1 MKKIYNSVAEM
12 VGHTPLLKMSKLAK
26 KYKVK
31 ATLLGK
37 CEFYNP
43 LFSVKDRV
51 ALNMLEKAAK
61 TRPITK
67 DTVFIEA
74 TSGNTG
80 IGLAAMCAAKGYKLV
95 IVMPENMTK
104 ERIMLMRHLGAE
116 VILTPA
122 EDGMKGAIAKA
133 ELLVEKGEDVIMLKQ
148 FENEANPDAHRL
160 GTCMEI
166 IEDTGGEVDVLVSAV
181 GTSGTLTG
189 IASTLRTCNPELYV
203 VAVEPAA
210 SPVLNGGKAG
220 PHKIPG
226 IGAGFVPPFYDDELV
241 DEVVDIA
248 DEEAA
253 DMAKSTAETE
263 GLPVGLS
270 AGAAIAAAVKVG
282 QRPEMKGK
290 NIVIVLPDA
299 VERYFS
305 MNVFQD

>member
-1 MKKIYNSVAEM
+1 MKKIYNSITEM
-12 VGHTPLLKMSKLAK
+12 VGKTPLLKLSRLAK

-51 ALNMLEKAAK
+51 ALAMLERAAK
-61 TRPITK
+61 TRPIT
-67 DTVFIEA
+67 DETVFVEA

-80 IGLAAMCAAKGYKLV
+80 IALAAMCAAKGYKLV
-95 IVMPENMTK
+95 IVMPENMSK
-104 ERIMLMRHLGAE
+104 ERITLMRHFGAE

-122 EDGMKGAIAKA
+122 EDGMKGSIAKA

-160 GTCMEI
+160 GTSMEI

-189 IASTLRTCNPELYV
+189 IASTLKTCNPDLYV
-203 VAVEPAA
+203 VAVEPAS

-220 PHKIPG
+220 SHRIPG
-226 IGAGFVPPFYDDELV
+226 IGANFVPPFYDEGLV
-241 DEVVDIA
+241 NEVVDVSD
-248 DEEAA
+248 DEALF
-253 DMAKSTAETE
+253 MAKAVAVNE

-270 AGAAIAAAVKVG
+270 AGAALSAAVRVG
-282 QRPEMKGK
+282 QRADMKGK
-290 NIVIVLPDA
+290 NIVVILPDST
-299 VERYFS
+299 ERYLS
-305 MNVFQD
+305 MGVF